1 MAKELYQ
8 FINKCNRD
16 NISAFAAQAAYFV
29 LLSLIPFL
37 LFFATLLKYTPVTLE
52 FLEQNII
59 LVMPDYLTDFFI
71 AIMREAYMSSAG
83 LLSVSVI
90 VAIYSSAKG
99 IQYLTNGLNTMYD
112 LQETRNWFQM
122 RFWSAVYTVL
132 LIFSIIF
139 MLVVLV
145 FGQTLKYELVKHW
158 PALNV
163 ILSRVMQLRGLVG
176 IVVLTEVVNVFYFA
190 LPNRN
195 LKKIHKR
202 KVYMEQL
209 PGALLCA
216 IAWYVFSKGV
226 SIYVDFFHGFSGYG
240 SLTTIVVLMFWL
252 YFCMY
257 ILLVCAEINHT
268 YVDKW
273 IEMWNRKRKK

>member
-8 FINKCNRD
+8 FINRCNRD
-16 NISAFAAQAAYFV
+16 HISAFAAQAAYFV

-59 LVMPDYLTDFFI
+59 LVMPDYLTDFFV
-71 AIMREAYMSSAG
+71 AIMREVYMSSAG
-83 LLSVSVI
+83 LLSVSAI
-90 VAIYSSAKG
+90 VAIYSAAKG

-112 LQETRNWFQM
+112 LPETRNWFQM

-163 ILSRVMQLRGLVG
+163 LLSRVMQLRGLVG
-176 IVVLTEVVNVFYFA
+176 IVVLTEIVNVFYFA

-195 LKKIHKR
+195 LKKIQSR
-202 KVYMEQL
+202 KVYLEQL

-216 IAWYVFSKGV
+216 VAWYFFSKGV
-226 SIYVDFFHGFSGYG
+226 SIYVDYFHGFSGYG
-240 SLTTIVVLMFWL
+240 SLTTIVLLMFWL
-252 YFCMY
+252 YFYMY
-257 ILLVCAEINHT
+257 ILLMCAEINHI
-268 YVDKW
+268 YVDQW
-273 IEMWNRKRKK
+273 IEIWKRKRKK